1 MKKNTSNFA
10 MIVREFKQDKGA
22 TFFLFLLLTL
32 ILFIYVYAAFLNTKQ
47 VMHVDIIN
55 SYGHPGKDG
64 HLLGTDQGGRDVLKY
79 LVLGTRNSLDIG
91 LAVTLIVNS
100 FDIGLAVTLIVE
112 VIGIVFGLVAG
123 YYGGLVDNIMMRF
136 LDFMMLLPMLM
147 LVIVI
152 VSIIP
157 NYSMLDFV
165 LVVSA
170 FLWVGTA
177 RLIRSKTLAEAQKEY
192 VYVAMTSGSSAWK
205 IMLTDILPNISS
217 LIIVDLILSLTAN
230 IGIEVGLSFL
240 GFGLPESV
248 PSLGLMIGLAQD
260 PDVMIGAPWVW
271 IPASLLI
278 LVLCVGIS
286 YVGNVIRRA
295 FDARQRLG

>member
-79 LVLGTRNSLDIG
+79 LVLGTRNSL
-91 LAVTLIVNS
+91 
-100 FDIGLAVTLIVE
+100 DIGLAVTLIVE

-278 LVLCVGIS
+278 LVLCGDQLCWKCYSTCV
-286 YVGNVIRRA
+286 
-295 FDARQRLG
+295 

>member
-1 MKKNTSNFA
+1 MKKNTSNFS

-22 TFFLFLLLTL
+22 TFFLFLLLAL
-32 ILFIYVYAAFLNTKQ
+32 ILFIYIYAAFLNTKQ

-55 SYGHPGKDG
+55 SYGHPGKGG

-79 LVLGTRNSLDIG
+79 LVLGARNSL
-91 LAVTLIVNS
+91 
-100 FDIGLAVTLIVE
+100 DIGLAVTLIVE

-157 NYSMLDFV
+157 NYNMLDFI

-177 RLIRSKTLAEAQKEY
+177 RLIRSKTLAEAHKEY
-192 VYVAMTSGSSAWK
+192 VYAAVTSGSSAWK

-217 LIIVDLILSLTAN
+217 LIIVDLILSLTSN

-271 IPASLLI
+271 MPASLLI
-278 LVLCVGIS
+278 LLLCVGIS

>member
-22 TFFLFLLLTL
+22 TFFLFLLLAL

-79 LVLGTRNSLDIG
+79 LVLGTRNSL
-91 LAVTLIVNS
+91 
-100 FDIGLAVTLIVE
+100 DIGLAVTLIVE

-260 PDVMIGAPWVW
+260 PDVIIGAPWVW

>member
-22 TFFLFLLLTL
+22 TFFLFLLLAL

-91 LAVTLIVNS
+91 LAVTLI
-100 FDIGLAVTLIVE
+100 AE

-192 VYVAMTSGSSAWK
+192 VYAAMTSGSSAWK

>member
-1 MKKNTSNFA
+1 MGGRIMKKNTSNFA

-22 TFFLFLLLTL
+22 TFFLFLLLAL

-79 LVLGTRNSLDIG
+79 LVLGTRNSL
-91 LAVTLIVNS
+91 
-100 FDIGLAVTLIVE
+100 DIGLAVTLIVE

>member
-22 TFFLFLLLTL
+22 TFFLFLLLAL
-32 ILFIYVYAAFLNTKQ
+32 ILFIYVYAAFLNIKQ

-79 LVLGTRNSLDIG
+79 LVLGTRNSL
-91 LAVTLIVNS
+91 
-100 FDIGLAVTLIVE
+100 DIGLAVTLIVE

>member
-22 TFFLFLLLTL
+22 TIFLFLLLTL

-79 LVLGTRNSLDIG
+79 LVLGTRNSL
-91 LAVTLIVNS
+91 
-100 FDIGLAVTLIVE
+100 DIGLAVTLIVE

>member
-1 MKKNTSNFA
+1 MKKNTSNFS

-22 TFFLFLLLTL
+22 TFFLFLLLAL
-32 ILFIYVYAAFLNTKQ
+32 IFFIYIYAAFLNTKQ

-55 SYGHPGKDG
+55 SYGHPGKGG

-79 LVLGTRNSLDIG
+79 LVLGARNSL
-91 LAVTLIVNS
+91 
-100 FDIGLAVTLIVE
+100 DIGLAVTLIVE

-157 NYSMLDFV
+157 NYSMLDFI

-177 RLIRSKTLAEAQKEY
+177 RLIRSKTLAEAHKEY
-192 VYVAMTSGSSAWK
+192 VYAAVTSGSNAWK

-217 LIIVDLILSLTAN
+217 LIIVDLILSLTSN

-271 IPASLLI
+271 MPASLLI
-278 LVLCVGIS
+278 LLLCVGIS
-286 YVGNVIRRA
+286 YVRNVIRRA

>member
-79 LVLGTRNSLDIG
+79 LVLGTRNSL
-91 LAVTLIVNS
+91 
-100 FDIGLAVTLIVE
+100 DIGLAVTLIVE

>member
-1 MKKNTSNFA
+1 MKKNTSNFS

-22 TFFLFLLLTL
+22 TFFLFLLLAL
-32 ILFIYVYAAFLNTKQ
+32 IFFIYIYAAFLNTKQ

-55 SYGHPGKDG
+55 SYGHPGKGG

-79 LVLGTRNSLDIG
+79 LVLGARNSL
-91 LAVTLIVNS
+91 
-100 FDIGLAVTLIVE
+100 DIGLAVTLIVE

-157 NYSMLDFV
+157 NYSMLDFI

-177 RLIRSKTLAEAQKEY
+177 RLIRSKTLAEAHKEY
-192 VYVAMTSGSSAWK
+192 VYAAVTSGSNAWK

-217 LIIVDLILSLTAN
+217 LIIVDLILSLTSN

-271 IPASLLI
+271 MPASLLI
-278 LVLCVGIS
+278 LLLCVGIS
-286 YVGNVIRRA
+286 YVGNGIRRA

>member
-1 MKKNTSNFA
+1 MKKNTSNFS

-22 TFFLFLLLTL
+22 TFFLFLLLAL
-32 ILFIYVYAAFLNTKQ
+32 IFFIYIYAAFLNTKQ

-55 SYGHPGKDG
+55 SYGHPGKGG

-79 LVLGTRNSLDIG
+79 LVLGARNSL
-91 LAVTLIVNS
+91 
-100 FDIGLAVTLIVE
+100 DIGLAVTLIVE

-157 NYSMLDFV
+157 NYSMLDFI

-177 RLIRSKTLAEAQKEY
+177 RLIRSKTLAEAHKEY
-192 VYVAMTSGSSAWK
+192 VYAAVTSGSNAWK

-217 LIIVDLILSLTAN
+217 LIIVDLILSLTSN

-271 IPASLLI
+271 MPASLLI
-278 LVLCVGIS
+278 LLLCVGIS

>member
-1 MKKNTSNFA
+1 

-22 TFFLFLLLTL
+22 TFFVFLLTMLVL
-32 ILFIYVYAAFLNTKQ
+32 AIYGYAAFLDTKQ
-47 VMHVDIIN
+47 VMHVDILN
-55 SYGHPGKDG
+55 SYIHPGKEG

-79 LVLGTRNSLDIG
+79 LVLGARNSLNIG
-91 LAVTLIVNS
+91 LAI
-100 FDIGLAVTLIVE
+100 TLIVE
-112 VIGIVFGLVAG
+112 VIGIAFGLVAG
-123 YYGGLVDNIMMRF
+123 YYGGLVDNILMRF

-157 NYSMLDFV
+157 NYTMLDFV
-165 LVVSA
+165 LVISA

-177 RLIRSKTLAEAQKEY
+177 RLIRSKALAEAHKEY
-192 VYVAMTSGSSAWK
+192 VYAAATSGSNALK
-205 IMLTDILPNISS
+205 IMVFDILPNISS
-217 LIIVDLILSLTAN
+217 LIIVDLILSLTSN

-240 GFGLPESV
+240 GFGLPDSV
-248 PSLGLMIGLAQD
+248 PSLGVMIGLAQD
-260 PDVMIGAPWVW
+260 PDVMTGEPWVW
-271 IPASLLI
+271 MPASLLI

-286 YVGNVIRRA
+286 YVGNVVRRA

>member
-22 TFFLFLLLTL
+22 TFFLFLLLAL

-55 SYGHPGKDG
+55 SYDHPGKDG

-79 LVLGTRNSLDIG
+79 LVLGTRNSL
-91 LAVTLIVNS
+91 
-100 FDIGLAVTLIVE
+100 DIGLAVTLIVE

-192 VYVAMTSGSSAWK
+192 VYAAMTSGSSAWK

>member
-79 LVLGTRNSLDIG
+79 LVLGTRNSL
-91 LAVTLIVNS
+91 
-100 FDIGLAVTLIVE
+100 DIGLAVTLIVE

-286 YVGNVIRRA
+286 YVGNVVRRT

>member
-1 MKKNTSNFA
+1 

-79 LVLGTRNSLDIG
+79 LVLGTRNSL
-91 LAVTLIVNS
+91 
-100 FDIGLAVTLIVE
+100 DIGLAVTLIVE

-217 LIIVDLILSLTAN
+217 LIIVDLILR
-230 IGIEVGLSFL
+230 
-240 GFGLPESV
+240 FGLPESV

>member
-91 LAVTLIVNS
+91 LAVTLIV
-100 FDIGLAVTLIVE
+100 E

-177 RLIRSKTLAEAQKEY
+177 RLIRSKTLAESQKEY

>member
-22 TFFLFLLLTL
+22 TCFLFLLLTL

-79 LVLGTRNSLDIG
+79 LVLGTRNSL
-91 LAVTLIVNS
+91 
-100 FDIGLAVTLIVE
+100 DIGLAVTLIVE

-177 RLIRSKTLAEAQKEY
+177 RLIRSKTLAESQKEY

>member
-91 LAVTLIVNS
+91 LAVTLIV
-100 FDIGLAVTLIVE
+100 E

-123 YYGGLVDNIMMRF
+123 HDGGLVDNIMMRF

>member
-79 LVLGTRNSLDIG
+79 LVLGTRNSL
-91 LAVTLIVNS
+91 V
-100 FDIGLAVTLIVE
+100 IGLAVTLIVE

-177 RLIRSKTLAEAQKEY
+177 RLIRSKTLAESQKEY

>member
-1 MKKNTSNFA
+1 MKKNTSNFS

-22 TFFLFLLLTL
+22 TFFLFLLLAL
-32 ILFIYVYAAFLNTKQ
+32 ILFIYIYAAFLNTKQ

-55 SYGHPGKDG
+55 SYGHPRKGG

-79 LVLGTRNSLDIG
+79 LVLGARNSL
-91 LAVTLIVNS
+91 
-100 FDIGLAVTLIVE
+100 DIGLAVTLIVE

-157 NYSMLDFV
+157 NYNMLDFI

-177 RLIRSKTLAEAQKEY
+177 RLIRSKTLAEAHKEY
-192 VYVAMTSGSSAWK
+192 VYAAVTSGSNAWK

-217 LIIVDLILSLTAN
+217 LIIVDLILSLTSN

-271 IPASLLI
+271 MPASLLI
-278 LVLCVGIS
+278 LLLCVGIS

>member
-79 LVLGTRNSLDIG
+79 LVLGTRNSL
-91 LAVTLIVNS
+91 
-100 FDIGLAVTLIVE
+100 DIGLAVTLIVE

-278 LVLCVGIS
+278 LVLCVGLS
-286 YVGNVIRRA
+286 YGGNVIRRA

>member
-1 MKKNTSNFA
+1 
-10 MIVREFKQDKGA
+10 
-22 TFFLFLLLTL
+22 
-32 ILFIYVYAAFLNTKQ
+32 
-47 VMHVDIIN
+47 MHVDIIN
-55 SYGHPGKDG
+55 SYGHPGKGG

-79 LVLGTRNSLDIG
+79 LVLGARNSL
-91 LAVTLIVNS
+91 
-100 FDIGLAVTLIVE
+100 DIGLAVTLIVE

-157 NYSMLDFV
+157 NYNMLDFI

-177 RLIRSKTLAEAQKEY
+177 RLIRSKTLAEAHKEY
-192 VYVAMTSGSSAWK
+192 VYAAVTSGSNAWK

-217 LIIVDLILSLTAN
+217 LIIVDLILSLTSN
-230 IGIEVGLSFL
+230 IGIEVGLNFL

-271 IPASLLI
+271 MPALLLI
-278 LVLCVGIS
+278 LLLCVGIS
-286 YVGNVIRRA
+286 YVGNVIQRA

>member
-91 LAVTLIVNS
+91 LAVTLIV
-100 FDIGLAVTLIVE
+100 E

-192 VYVAMTSGSSAWK
+192 VYVARTSGSSAWK

>member
-1 MKKNTSNFA
+1 MKKSKDTSNFA

-22 TFFLFLLLTL
+22 TFFLFLLSAL
-32 ILFIYVYAAFLNTKQ
+32 ILFIYIYAAFLDTKK
-47 VMHVDIIN
+47 VMQVDILN
-55 SYGHPGKDG
+55 GYSSPGKNG

-79 LVLGTRNSLDIG
+79 LVLGARNSLNIG
-91 LAVTLIVNS
+91 VTI
-100 FDIGLAVTLIVE
+100 TLIVE
-112 VIGIVFGLVAG
+112 VIGIAFGLVAG

-157 NYSMLDFV
+157 NYNMLDFI
-165 LVVSA
+165 LVMSA

-177 RLIRSKTLAEAQKEY
+177 RLIRSKALSEAHKEY
-192 VYVAMTSGSSAWK
+192 VYAAITSGSRPWK
-205 IMLTDILPNISS
+205 IMLFDMLPNISS
-217 LIIVDLILSLTAN
+217 LIIVDLILSLTSN

-240 GFGLPESV
+240 GFGLPDSV
-248 PSLGLMIGLAQD
+248 PSLGVMIGLAQD
-260 PDVMIGAPWVW
+260 PDVMTGSPWVW
-271 IPASLLI
+271 IPAAILI

-286 YVGNVIRRA
+286 YVGNVVRRA
-295 FDARQRLG
+295 FDAQQRLG

>member
-1 MKKNTSNFA
+1 MKKTSNFS

-22 TFFLFLLLTL
+22 TFFVFLLTMLVL
-32 ILFIYVYAAFLNTKQ
+32 AIYGYAAFLDTKQ
-47 VMHVDIIN
+47 VMHVDILN
-55 SYGHPGKDG
+55 SYIHPGKEG

-79 LVLGTRNSLDIG
+79 LVLGARNSLNIG
-91 LAVTLIVNS
+91 LAI
-100 FDIGLAVTLIVE
+100 TLIVE
-112 VIGIVFGLVAG
+112 VIGIAFGLVAG
-123 YYGGLVDNIMMRF
+123 YYGGLVDNILMRF

-157 NYSMLDFV
+157 NYTMLDFV
-165 LVVSA
+165 LVISA

-177 RLIRSKTLAEAQKEY
+177 RLIRSKALAEAHKEY
-192 VYVAMTSGSSAWK
+192 VYAAATSGSNALK
-205 IMLTDILPNISS
+205 IMVFDILPNISS
-217 LIIVDLILSLTAN
+217 LIIVDLILSLTSN

-240 GFGLPESV
+240 GFGLPDSV
-248 PSLGLMIGLAQD
+248 PSLGVMIGLAQD
-260 PDVMIGAPWVW
+260 PDVMTGEPWVW
-271 IPASLLI
+271 MPASLLI

-286 YVGNVIRRA
+286 YVGNVVRRA

>member
-64 HLLGTDQGGRDVLKY
+64 HLLGTDQGGREVLKY
-79 LVLGTRNSLDIG
+79 LVLGTRNSL
-91 LAVTLIVNS
+91 
-100 FDIGLAVTLIVE
+100 DIGLAVTLIVE

-177 RLIRSKTLAEAQKEY
+177 RLIRSKTLAEAQEEY